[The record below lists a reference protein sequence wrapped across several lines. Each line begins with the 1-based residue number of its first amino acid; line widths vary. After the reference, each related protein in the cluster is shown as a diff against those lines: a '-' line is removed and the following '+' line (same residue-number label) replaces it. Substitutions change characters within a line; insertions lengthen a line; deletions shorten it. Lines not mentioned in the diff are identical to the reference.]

1 MTFSYC
7 HLKGLCSTD
16 GQSGSRLRLVGNIS
30 GEKRPTIN
38 FFSPPS
44 SAVAYRSKGTGGAA
58 VIRRSQTGRLGPRGT
73 VCAASKRLGQ
83 HVCLRASLCALHVRL
98 ERKDGKKERKKK
110 ERRKI
115 KREGPV

>member
-1 MTFSYC
+1 M
-7 HLKGLCSTD
+7 
-16 GQSGSRLRLVGNIS
+16 GNIS

-44 SAVAYRSKGTGGAA
+44 PAVAYCSKGTGGAA

-98 ERKDGKKERKKK
+98 ERKKEGRKEGKKEERKEENKK
-110 ERRKI
+110 R
-115 KREGPV
+115 GPCVIPRSLAQASGGCNH